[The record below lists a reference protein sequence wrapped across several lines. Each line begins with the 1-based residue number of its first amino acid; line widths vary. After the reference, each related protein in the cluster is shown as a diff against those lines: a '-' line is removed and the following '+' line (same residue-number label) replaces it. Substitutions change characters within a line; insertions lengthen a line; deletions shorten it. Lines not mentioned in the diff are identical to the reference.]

1 MNYKI
6 NERRHGTYVNR
17 RINRRVTKTSK
28 ETRGSTSEPSDT
40 ERRTDVEAENNR
52 RETRRRY
59 SDERNERQVETYDNT
74 GINRRAAKTSK
85 EARRL
90 QNEPS
95 EKLRNTRKDI
105 KRRTYVE
112 TENNRSETRRRSN
125 DERTERQVV
134 TYRKTGINS
143 RVAKTSK
150 EARKLQNEP
159 SEVLRSAGKTRERRT
174 DVEAENNRSGI
185 RSDDERNERQ
195 FEIYDNTRISRDT

>member
-6 NERRHGTYVNR
+6 NERQHGTYDNR

-74 GINRRAAKTSK
+74 GINMRAAKTSK

-112 TENNRSETRRRSN
+112 TEN
-125 DERTERQVV
+125 
-134 TYRKTGINS
+134 K
-143 RVAKTSK
+143 
-150 EARKLQNEP
+150 
-159 SEVLRSAGKTRERRT
+159 
-174 DVEAENNRSGI
+174 
-185 RSDDERNERQ
+185 
-195 FEIYDNTRISRDT
+195 